1 MIQMT
6 DDNTKYG
13 DRIDD
18 DHWEEVDEDDD
29 TEETTHV
36 SVRHTM
42 RVNDERPEID
52 RYNGFVWWVIIED
65 GVVTAIE
72 QSHYCPGPGHTDP
85 MGFREWGDV
94 PTEVRD
100 AILESM
106 NADSVTE
113 VVDIERCAEA
123 AETPD
128 W

>member
-1 MIQMT
+1 MT
-6 DDNTKYG
+6 EDDTKYG

-18 DHWEEVDEDDD
+18 DHWDEVDE
-29 TEETTHV
+29 EPAHV

-42 RVNDERPEID
+42 RINDERPEID

-65 GVVTAIE
+65 GVVRAIE

-85 MGFREWGDV
+85 MGFREWEDV
-94 PTEVRD
+94 PQEVQNEILD
-100 AILESM
+100 AI
-106 NADSVTE
+106 NAEAAGGHIDFVA
-113 VVDIERCAEA
+113 CAEA